1 MTDSTRL
8 PSPLH
13 AWVESV
19 LGPLAEPDAAS
30 ALAYGPRHGDPLVT
44 ARGLRTVER
53 LLQEGR
59 L

>member
-8 PSPLH
+8 PFPLH

-19 LGPLAEPDAAS
+19 LGPLAESDAAG

-44 ARGLRTVER
+44 ARGRRTVER
-53 LLQEGR
+53 LLQEVR